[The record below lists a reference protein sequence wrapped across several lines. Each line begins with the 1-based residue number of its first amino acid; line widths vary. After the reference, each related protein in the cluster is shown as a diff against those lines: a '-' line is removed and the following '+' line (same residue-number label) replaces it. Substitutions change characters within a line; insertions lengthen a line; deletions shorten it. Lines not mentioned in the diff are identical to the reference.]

1 MAVDTSRDAVE
12 RLALRMEGIARQ
24 TTVYA
29 SLDRAH
35 AGDAAATLRA
45 LLAEVEA
52 LRKERDSWQAAAI
65 ATEAMMKARG
75 TNRDYWE
82 SRAEHVEAE
91 RDAALAER
99 DRLTEAF
106 SAIEAECWDV
116 RCIDVP
122 TGCGDADV
130 QWVVI
135 AHYMA
140 APKEREVGHGTSPL
154 SAIQAALA
162 SIKKEP
168 TDGE

>member
-1 MAVDTSRDAVE
+1 MQVDTSRENPRHIFLEPECCADPSIGRCWAAHNEWPLDDCDAQAEATQYVRADLVAALE
-12 RLALRMEGIARQ
+12 R
-24 TTVYA
+24 
-29 SLDRAH
+29 
-35 AGDAAATLRA
+35 
-45 LLAEVEA
+45 
-52 LRKERDSWQAAAI
+52 
-65 ATEAMMKARG
+65 
-75 TNRDYWE
+75 
-82 SRAEHVEAE
+82 E
-91 RDAALAER
+91 RDAAIAER

-168 TDGE
+168 ADGE